1 MKDQMMRLAD
11 FAISIAN
18 RLRWLAP
25 LLMRLFLGYF
35 FMETG
40 WSKIHNL
47 DAFTQR
53 FVGWGIPY
61 PAFNAALS
69 AYTEFIGG
77 ALTIVGLAM
86 RLVSIPM
93 IINMAVAVLS
103 VKIKNVNG
111 LNDFVELDEPLYALG
126 FFWLM
131 MAGPGAVSLD
141 HLIARILKPSEAP
154 APRD

>member
-1 MKDQMMRLAD
+1 MPGIARRTIE
-11 FAISIAN
+11 FALRVTY

-35 FMETG
+35 FLETG
-40 WSKIHNL
+40 WGKIHNL
-47 DAFTQR
+47 SAFTQH
-53 FVGWGIPY
+53 FMEWGIPY

-69 AYTEFIGG
+69 AYTEFFGG
-77 ALTIVGLAM
+77 ALTLVGLFT

-93 IINMAVAVLS
+93 IINMAVAILT
-103 VKIKNVNG
+103 VKIKQISG
-111 LNDFVELDEPLYALG
+111 LNDFVEADEPLYALG

-141 HLIARILKPSEAP
+141 YLIERFLKLPG
-154 APRD
+154 